1 MTFVRCPFFYVETKT
16 VNCGI
21 EKGSNIYQGII

>member
-1 MTFVRCPFFYVETKT
+1 MTFSLSFFYVETKT